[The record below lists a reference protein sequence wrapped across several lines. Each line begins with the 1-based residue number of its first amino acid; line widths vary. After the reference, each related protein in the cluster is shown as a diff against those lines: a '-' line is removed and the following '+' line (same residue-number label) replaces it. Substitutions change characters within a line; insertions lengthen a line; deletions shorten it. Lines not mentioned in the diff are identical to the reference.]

1 MPSNMNNQT
10 QNNGLQS
17 VPVTG
22 MPPSSTSNFSQPTQA
37 PYNSGNEGVS
47 GMNSQTQPTN
57 QINSGINPNGGQVP
71 PSTRPSLPKTPT
83 PTASHPTRSTG
94 MQAKQ
99 AQQNFQQ
106 MQMNLQ
112 QSMQYMSGSRS
123 HIKGVDIDED

>member
-1 MPSNMNNQT
+1 MPSNMTNQA
-10 QNNGLQS
+10 QNNELQS

-22 MPPSSTSNFSQPTQA
+22 MPPSSTSNSSQTTQT
-37 PYNSGNEGVS
+37 PYDSGNGS
-47 GMNSQTQPTN
+47 
-57 QINSGINPNGGQVP
+57 GQVP
-71 PSTRPSLPKTPT
+71 PSTSPSLPKTPT
-83 PTASHPTRSTG
+83 HTASHSTRSTG